1 MAVAAGA
8 LDLGGH
14 DLLEAPVVE
23 EAGELV
29 GDRLA
34 LHGLVQVD
42 VLDRD
47 RRLVG
52 EVGEQLALAVR
63 EGAVAARDG
72 DDADHLVAV
81 LGGAERRGQRARAA
95 DLDLGDLAGVDDRR
109 LGGVQRAPERLR
121 LAGAG
126 DLLEA
131 VLGVAHRGAAGRGAD
146 AVDGGLHD
154 DLQQPDAVEAGGER
168 LADAADRLLEPRALA
183 LELLQAGLELARHRV
198 ELLAERGELVVALG
212 RHGDREVAGAEPL
225 GGHQQALDLRLEA
238 PRHGDREDEGEHEE
252 ADEGGR
258 GAKRRSGR
266 RGSAVSWSGSS
277 RRTVTSPPTAGASND
292 LTR

>member
-1 MAVAAGA
+1 MGVVDALEVVDVEHDQAELVAVAAGA

-14 DLLEAPVVE
+14 DLLEAAVVE
-23 EAGELV
+23 EAGQLV

-47 RRLVG
+47 ARLVG
-52 EVGEQLALAVR
+52 QVGEQLALAVR
-63 EGAVAARDG
+63 ERAVAARHR

-81 LGGAERRGQRARAA
+81 LGRAERRGERAGAA

-109 LGGVQRAPERLR
+109 LGGVQRAPEGLR
-121 LAGAG
+121 LARAR
-126 DLLEA
+126 DLLQA
-131 VLGVAHRGAAGRGAD
+131 VLGVAHRRAAGRGAD
-146 AVDGGLHD
+146 AVDRGLHH

-168 LADAADRLLEPRALA
+168 LADAADRLLQPRALA

-212 RHGDREVAGAEPL
+212 RHGDREVAARRAAGRPPAGA
-225 GGHQQALDLRLEA
+225 
-238 PRHGDREDEGEHEE
+238 
-252 ADEGGR
+252 
-258 GAKRRSGR
+258 
-266 RGSAVSWSGSS
+266 GS
-277 RRTVTSPPTAGASND
+277 PTAGAS
-292 LTR
+292 TRRPRR